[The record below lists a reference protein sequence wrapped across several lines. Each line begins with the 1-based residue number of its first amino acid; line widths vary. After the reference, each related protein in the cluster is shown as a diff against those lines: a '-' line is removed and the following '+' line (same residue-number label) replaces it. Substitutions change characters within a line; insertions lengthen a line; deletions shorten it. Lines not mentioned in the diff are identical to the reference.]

1 VTDAPQGTPGPDGSA
16 DNADARSEQAC
27 PRCGQHRLALLDL
40 PEVEA
45 TGYRPLDEA
54 LGMGEQPTLEE
65 PGIGCL
71 NCGAEWP
78 NIEAFQ
84 AEAKRH

>member
-1 VTDAPQGTPGPDGSA
+1 MTDAPDGPLGGP

-27 PRCGQHRLALLDL
+27 PRCGQHRLALLNV
-40 PEVEA
+40 PEIDPN
-45 TGYRPLDEA
+45 GYRPLDEV
-54 LGMGEQPTLEE
+54 LGMGEAPSLEE

-78 NIEAFQ
+78 SLGAFRSEAGP
-84 AEAKRH
+84 A